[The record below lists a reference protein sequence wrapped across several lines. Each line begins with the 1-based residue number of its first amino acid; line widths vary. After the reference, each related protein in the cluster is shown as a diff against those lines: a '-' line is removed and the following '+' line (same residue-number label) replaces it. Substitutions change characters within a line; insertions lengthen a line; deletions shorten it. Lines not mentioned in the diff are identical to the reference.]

1 MDSEGRT
8 IALRAFCRVCPD
20 SEKCKYV
27 GRRTK
32 CDKYSSFSLM
42 MTNEKHIYDLDKLR
56 FKVCSRCGKKRSV
69 NEFSDNVGIA
79 DGKKRICKQC
89 FRDMGRERIA
99 ENRKKGIKII
109 VSDSE
114 EAKENNRIRAQ
125 KDYYNPEKQYLLK
138 KYLKRHEIQLKDWTK
153 REKDLYTRLSQ
164 TKNYNE
170 KKKIIQALTTAKL
183 KIEHLQEKIR
193 EETKELNNNNTYT
206 A

>member
-1 MDSEGRT
+1 MDSKGRT

-20 SEKCKYV
+20 SEECKYV

-42 MTNEKHIYDLDKLR
+42 MTNEQHIYER
-56 FKVCSRCGKKRSV
+56 
-69 NEFSDNVGIA
+69 DNVRSKCGEEKSIN
-79 DGKKRICKQC
+79 DLYNHELMPGGKYNLYEQCIKEYLREQLAEKR
-89 FRDMGRERIA
+89 G
-99 ENRKKGIKII
+99 KGIKAAGHMP
-109 VSDSE
+109 E